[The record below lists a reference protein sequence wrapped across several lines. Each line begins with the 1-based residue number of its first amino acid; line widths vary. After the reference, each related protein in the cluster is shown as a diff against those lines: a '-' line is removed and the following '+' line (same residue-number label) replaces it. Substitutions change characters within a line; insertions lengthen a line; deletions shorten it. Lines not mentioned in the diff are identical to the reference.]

1 MKKTLHILGFLATS
15 SLFSLGN
22 TFAASLVIE
31 VPNDPEPTTQTVTY
45 QCDTGTN
52 KERVEATYHNADHIS
67 LVDFKWKG
75 DRIIAANVIAASGAK
90 FVGEQYIWWEKIK
103 KLHSLIS
110 LTIQKKKNLSFVKMN
125 QHYYSKKLKETL

>member
-31 VPNDPEPTTQTVTY
+31 MPDNPEPTTQTVTY

-52 KERVEATYHNADHIS
+52 KERIEATYHNAGHIS

-90 FVGEQYIWWEKIK
+90 FMGEQYIWWEKNK
-103 KLHSLIS
+103 EVTLYDLINDPEE
-110 LTIQKKKNLSFVKMN
+110 KNPILCKDES
-125 QHYYSKKLKETL
+125 TLLF